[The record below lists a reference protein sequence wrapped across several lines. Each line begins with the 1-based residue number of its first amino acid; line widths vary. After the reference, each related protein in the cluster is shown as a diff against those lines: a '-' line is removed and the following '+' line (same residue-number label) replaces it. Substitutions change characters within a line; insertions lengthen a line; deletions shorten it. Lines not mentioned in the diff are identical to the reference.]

1 MTAKDLL
8 IIKIR
13 KLCESEILEPHGNV
27 EHKIVTMIR
36 NWMKDTNNDD

>member
-8 IIKIR
+8 INIEGI
-13 KLCESEILEPHGNV
+13 CESEILEPHGNV

-36 NWMKDTNNDD
+36 NFLKDTDNDS

>member
-8 IIKIR
+8 INIQGV
-13 KLCESEILEPHGNV
+13 CEAEILEPHGNV

-36 NWMKDTNNDD
+36 NHFKEGSNGN